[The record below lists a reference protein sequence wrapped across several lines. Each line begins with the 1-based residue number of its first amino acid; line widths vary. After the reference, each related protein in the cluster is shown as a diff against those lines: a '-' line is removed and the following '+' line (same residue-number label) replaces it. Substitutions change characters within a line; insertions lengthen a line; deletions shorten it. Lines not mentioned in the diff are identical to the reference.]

1 MTGLGAVQ
9 QETVRNPSAD
19 VIVVGGGAIG
29 LSIAWELA
37 GQGARVS
44 VFDQGPLG
52 QEASWAGAGMI
63 PPAKDYPGA
72 PPIVRL
78 RCASF
83 KLWPDWSARLH
94 DETGLDNGFR
104 RCGALELATDEEEM
118 RRLSATMRSWSETG
132 VEVETL
138 TRSEI
143 EKLEPGLSPDFQ
155 DAYYIPEFC
164 QVRNP
169 RHLKVLITA
178 CHQRGVQL
186 NPGVAAF
193 GWEGS
198 GERIRAVQT
207 VKGRF
212 EADQF
217 VISGGAWSG
226 GLLSSLGCHL
236 PLEPVRGQIVL
247 ISAAPALLQR
257 VIEIEKNYLV
267 PRGDGRI
274 LIGST
279 EERVGFLKQ
288 NTAEAVSELIRF
300 GSRLVPRLAQ
310 CEIERVW
317 AGLRPGS
324 RDGLPFLGPVAD
336 YQNVFVA
343 TGHFR
348 EGLQLAPVTAVLIRQ
363 MILKQKMTLP
373 CWEGFRCDRGGV

>member
-1 MTGLGAVQ
+1 MTGLGTVQ
-9 QETVRNPSAD
+9 QETVRHQAAD

-29 LSIAWELA
+29 LSIAYELA
-37 GQGARVS
+37 GQGAQVS

-52 QEASWAGAGMI
+52 QESSWAGAGMI
-63 PPAKDYPGA
+63 PPAKNHPGA
-72 PPIVRL
+72 SAIVQL

-83 KLWPDWSARLH
+83 KLWPEWTARLL

-104 RCGALELATDEEEM
+104 RCGALEFARDEREALNLDSTMKAWQATGID
-118 RRLSATMRSWSETG
+118 
-132 VEVETL
+132 VETL
-138 TRSEI
+138 NRSEI
-143 EKLEPGLSPDFQ
+143 EKLEPGISPEFT
-155 DAYYIPEFC
+155 AAHYIPEFC

-169 RHLKVLITA
+169 RHLKVLIAA
-178 CHQRGVQL
+178 CHRRNVIL

-226 GLLSSLGCHL
+226 ELLSSLGCHL
-236 PLEPVRGQIVL
+236 SLEPVRGQIVL
-247 ISAAPALLQR
+247 ISARPTLLQR
-257 VIEIEKNYLV
+257 VIEIEKNYIV

-288 NTAEAVSELIRF
+288 NTAGGVAELIRF
-300 GSRLVPRLAQ
+300 GSRLVPELAQ

-324 RDGLPFLGPVAD
+324 RDGLPFLGRVAD

-348 EGLQLAPVTAVLIRQ
+348 EGLQLAPVTAVLMRQ
-363 MILKQKMTLP
+363 MILKQQVTLP
-373 CWEGFRCDRGGV
+373 WEDFRCDRGGE